1 MTATANQG
9 RYVSVAL
16 VILAAF
22 FATSLVTAN
31 IVAVKLLEF
40 GPLVVPAGT
49 IMIFPLTY
57 VIANITTE
65 VYGYSRTRQIIWLGF
80 LCNLLAGG
88 VIYLTQV
95 LPPADFWDGQE
106 AYERI
111 LGFVPRLL
119 LASLIAYLAGEFVNA
134 FVLAKMKIFTRGRYL
149 WTRTIGSSTLGQG
162 IDSLIFVTIAFAG
175 VIASDDLLRT
185 IVASWIL
192 KSAYEVLATPMTYAL
207 ANYLKRT
214 EALDTFDRDTDFSPF
229 RL

>member
-16 VILAAF
+16 VVLAAF

-88 VIYLTQV
+88 AIYLTQV
-95 LPPADFWDGQE
+95 LPPAGFWDGQE

-162 IDSLIFVTIAFAG
+162 IDSLIFVTIAFVG
-175 VIASDDLLRT
+175 VIAGDDLLRT
-185 IVASWIL
+185 IVASWLL
-192 KSAYEVLATPMTYAL
+192 KSVYEVVATPMTYAL